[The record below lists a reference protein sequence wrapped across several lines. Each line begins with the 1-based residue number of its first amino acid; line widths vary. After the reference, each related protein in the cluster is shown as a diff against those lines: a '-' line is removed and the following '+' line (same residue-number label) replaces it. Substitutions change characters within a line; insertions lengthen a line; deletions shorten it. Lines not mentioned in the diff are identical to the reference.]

1 MTVYSLAVRTRRA
14 FLRPLALAIAVV
26 VLLGAFLTNENVSGL
41 RDDQMR
47 QEARFL
53 LLLASHEAEEGD
65 AVGDIEASDPLSAA
79 EAGAEGREFRV
90 WSARGE
96 IARSAA
102 MPDFGPGRLPGFRD
116 EVADGRHWRVYVLT
130 RGSNGNGI
138 GIEVAEPRAT
148 RWKIVA
154 GIVLSL
160 AVPLALLS
168 AAVIFIGSRAVK
180 RALLPLERLSSDLD
194 RRHGDDFSLVDG
206 DDVPREVRPLLVA
219 LNRLFDRLGQ
229 TLEREREFSDNAAHE
244 LRTPLAALRAR
255 SQVVERKLRANPELA
270 LDLRRFIE
278 AVDRAAGVI
287 DRLLAF
293 SRLSPQDGFAP
304 FDLTA
309 AIADVTR
316 EVAPLGLA
324 KAIGIEV
331 EIAPDL
337 RFTGNETGIRH
348 AARNML
354 ENAFKF
360 TPSGGRVIVSLAS
373 AGDDIVIAVADTGPG
388 IAAGE
393 ENRIFERF
401 RRGRDPQAG
410 SGLGLAL
417 VERVARLHGGQ
428 AEATRLE
435 PHGLKVSLRLPRR

>member
-1 MTVYSLAVRTRRA
+1 MTAYSLKVRTRRA

-26 VLLGAFLTNENVSGL
+26 VLLGTFLTYENVSGL
-41 RDDQMR
+41 RDQQMR
-47 QEARFL
+47 QDARFL

-65 AVGDIEASDPLSAA
+65 AVGDIEAPDPLTTA

-96 IARSAA
+96 ITRSTA
-102 MPDFGPGRLPGFRD
+102 MPDFGPGRPPGFRD
-116 EVADGRHWRVYVLT
+116 EVADGRRWRVYVLT
-130 RGSNGNGI
+130 RGSNGI
-138 GIEVAEPRAT
+138 GIELAETHAT

-194 RRHGDDFSLVDG
+194 RRDGDDFSLVAG
-206 DDVPREVRPLLVA
+206 DDLPQEVRPLLVA

-244 LRTPLAALRAR
+244 LRTPLAALKAR

-270 LDLRRFIE
+270 VDLRRFIE
-278 AVDRAAGVI
+278 SVDRAAGVI

-293 SRLSPQDGFAP
+293 SRLSPQEGFAP

-309 AIADVTR
+309 AIGDVTR

-360 TPSGGRVIVSLAS
+360 TPSGGRVTVSLAS

-388 IAAGE
+388 IGAGE
-393 ENRIFERF
+393 ESRIFERF
-401 RRGRDPQAG
+401 HRGQDPQAG

-428 AEATRLE
+428 ATATRLE

>member
-1 MTVYSLAVRTRRA
+1 MTAYSLKVRTRRA

-47 QEARFL
+47 QDARFL

-65 AVGDIEASDPLSAA
+65 AVGDIEASDPLSPARG
-79 EAGAEGREFRV
+79 GAEGRQFRV

-96 IARSAA
+96 ITRSAA
-102 MPDFGPGRLPGFRD
+102 MPDFGAPGAAGFRD
-116 EVADGRHWRVYVLT
+116 EVADGQRWRVYVLVPET
-130 RGSNGNGI
+130 GGI
-138 GIEVAEPRAT
+138 GIELAEAYAT
-148 RWKIVA
+148 RWRIVA

-180 RALLPLERLSSDLD
+180 RALLPIERLSSELD
-194 RRHGDDFSLVDG
+194 QRDGDDFTLVTADAL
-206 DDVPREVRPLLVA
+206 PLEVQPLLVA

-244 LRTPLAALRAR
+244 LRTPLAALKAR

-304 FDLTA
+304 FDLSSVVE
-309 AIADVTR
+309 DVAR
-316 EVAPLGLA
+316 EMAPLALA
-324 KAIGIEV
+324 KAIEIEV
-331 EIAPDL
+331 AIAPGL
-337 RFTGNETGIRH
+337 GFTGNETGIRH
-348 AARNML
+348 ATRNML

-360 TPSGGRVIVSLAS
+360 TPSGGRVTVSLDLV
-373 AGDDIVIAVADTGPG
+373 GDEVVIAVADTGPG
-388 IAAGE
+388 IGAGE
-393 ENRIFERF
+393 ERRIFERF
-401 RRGRDPQAG
+401 HRGQDPQAG

-417 VERVARLHGGQ
+417 VERVARLHLGQ
-428 AEATRLE
+428 AEATRLA
-435 PHGLKVSLRLPRR
+435 PHGLKVCLRLPRR